1 MTAAALHMNTGQD
14 TVHTARLAAG
24 KTAFPA
30 PVSPC
35 VKNAK
40 SLGCYAIYP

>member
-1 MTAAALHMNTGQD
+1 MTAAALAHGDRQD
-14 TVHTARLAAG
+14 AVHTVRLAAG